1 MDILQKQF
9 LINLINIKDMSNTES
24 NKKVINKTKNIV
36 SATIL
41 IMSVNEDVHNTNMVR
56 ERTIETALNLLDTA
70 QKIRT
75 LTPVYKSQ
83 FLIESKNQIDTLLD
97 YLHIGYSVGAVSRMN
112 VDILAKEL
120 HALFD
125 IINSATNITVMQND
139 GAHIEIPDSFFNDL
153 LVDPQENKKVENK
166 ISEPKTEVA
175 KTENYNQNHSQN
187 ISQKDNLKG
196 HSIANMS
203 DRKPAQITTHSSNI
217 QKPKSYISNTDK
229 RQNRKDLILN
239 FITERRIDGQTDG
252 VMIKD
257 ILTKIKDISEKTLQ
271 RELSALVAKGVL
283 KKIGDKRWSRYM
295 IK

>member
-1 MDILQKQF
+1 
-9 LINLINIKDMSNTES
+9 MSNTES

-41 IMSVNEDVHNTNMVR
+41 IMSVNEDIHNTNLVR

-75 LTPVYKSQ
+75 ITPVYKSQ

-120 HALFD
+120 HTLFD
-125 IINSATNITVMQND
+125 IINSATNITLMQNN
-139 GAHIEIPDSFFNDL
+139 GAHIEIPDSFFDDMLIEN
-153 LVDPQENKKVENK
+153 QNENKVT
-166 ISEPKTEVA
+166 EPKNNNTQTTPTIQKDISKGQVAGASFDKKTVA
-175 KTENYNQNHSQN
+175 KDDQILKQNK
-187 ISQKDNLKG
+187 QK
-196 HSIANMS
+196 I
-203 DRKPAQITTHSSNI
+203 
-217 QKPKSYISNTDK
+217 YISNNDK

-239 FITERRIDGQTDG
+239 FITEKRLDGQNDG

-257 ILTKIKDISEKTLQ
+257 ILGKIKDISEKTLQ

-283 KKIGDKRWSRYM
+283 KK
-295 IK
+295 

>member
-1 MDILQKQF
+1 
-9 LINLINIKDMSNTES
+9 MSNTES

-125 IINSATNITVMQND
+125 IINTATNITVMQNN
-139 GAHIEIPDSFFNDL
+139 GAHIEIPDSFFNDML
-153 LVDPQENKKVENK
+153 TEPQVENTKTENK
-166 ISEPKTEVA
+166 ITEPKNTQ
-175 KTENYNQNHSQN
+175 NQNQTNGQN
-187 ISQKDNLKG
+187 INHKDNSKG
-196 HSIANMS
+196 HNLVKMS
-203 DRKPAQITTHSSNI
+203 DRKPIQKTPIAGNI
-217 QKPKSYISNTDK
+217 QKPKIYISNNDK

-239 FITERRIDGQTDG
+239 FITEKRIDGQNDG

-283 KKIGDKRWSRYM
+283 KKIGDKRWSRYS

>member
-1 MDILQKQF
+1 
-9 LINLINIKDMSNTES
+9 MSNTES

-125 IINSATNITVMQND
+125 TINTATNITVMQND
-139 GAHIEIPDSFFNDL
+139 GAHIEIPDSFFSDML
-153 LVDPQENKKVENK
+153 TESSENK
-166 ISEPKTEVA
+166 IAENKPLESKIFTNQSSSIINKDIYKGHQNSTLSDTKNPPK
-175 KTENYNQNHSQN
+175 
-187 ISQKDNLKG
+187 KDNILKT
-196 HSIANMS
+196 N
-203 DRKPAQITTHSSNI
+203 
-217 QKPKSYISNTDK
+217 KPKVYISNTDK

-239 FITERRIDGQTDG
+239 FITEKRIDGQTDG

-257 ILTKIKDISEKTLQ
+257 IMGKIKDISEKTLQ

>member
-1 MDILQKQF
+1 
-9 LINLINIKDMSNTES
+9 MSNNES
-24 NKKVINKTKNIV
+24 SKKVINKTKNIV

-41 IMSVNEDVHNTNMVR
+41 IMSVNEDIRNTNMVR
-56 ERTIETALNLLDTA
+56 ERTIETALDLLDTA

-83 FLIESKNQIDTLLD
+83 FLIEAKNQIDTLLD

-120 HALFD
+120 HTLFD
-125 IINSATNITVMQND
+125 VINSATNITVMQND

-153 LVDPQENKKVENK
+153 LTEPQENKTVENK
-166 ISEPKTEVA
+166 P
-175 KTENYNQNHSQN
+175 TENKAINAQSTTNS
-187 ISQKDNLKG
+187 IKDNQKG
-196 HSIANMS
+196 HNIANMS
-203 DRKPAQITTHSSNI
+203 DRKITPTKTHLPNI
-217 QKPKSYISNTDK
+217 QKPKTYISNTDK
-229 RQNRKDLILN
+229 RQNRKELILN